1 MPEGRRRRIR
11 HPPAVLLMPDVQV
24 PRHEP
29 SACEWLDRLGR
40 RELSSVEL
48 TRSVLERIEAVAQL
62 NAVVTCD
69 PDAALEQAGRA
80 DARRAAGGGGE
91 LLGLPVTVKDSL
103 EVEGLPSLSGSL
115 ARVGHVPRQDAT
127 VVRLLREAGAVIVAK
142 TNVPEYTWSYETDNV
157 VTGRTLHPLD
167 PARTPGGSSGGEAA
181 LLGADASIVGIGT
194 DGGGSIRVPS
204 HYCGTVGLR
213 PTAGLV
219 PETGCWPPTRDT
231 GMVDMSTIGPMARY
245 VEDLELIL
253 PILAGP
259 DGIDPFV
266 GPAPLVAPNVATSA
280 LRVGYYLRDAVASPG
295 SATCDA
301 VVAAARALEAE
312 GCRVEETVPPDVSS
326 ATSIFFGMMAAD
338 GGTRARED
346 LAAASGSH
354 TDQLREL
361 LDALEKERLDA
372 AGYFA
377 LFRRWAALRAVV
389 RGFLASYD
397 VVLAPVAIGPAPLH
411 GCTPGTDVPLESYDV
426 FNLTHT
432 YSVAGLPVAVV
443 PIGAENGLPIGVQV
457 VANPFHD
464 RVALAVATIL
474 EGRRGRPA

>member
-1 MPEGRRRRIR
+1 VALRLSR
-11 HPPAVLLMPDVQV
+11 LMPDVRV
-24 PRHEP
+24 SRHEP
-29 SACEWLDRLGR
+29 SACAWLDRLGR
-40 RELSSVEL
+40 REVSSVEL
-48 TRSVLERIEAVAQL
+48 TRLVLGRIEANAHL

-69 PDAALEQAGRA
+69 PDAALEQARRA
-80 DARRAAGGGGE
+80 DDLRAGAGGGG

-103 EVEGLPSLSGSL
+103 EATGLPSLSGSL
-115 ARVGHVPRQDAT
+115 ARVGHVPHRDAT
-127 VVRLLREAGAVIVAK
+127 VVSRLREAGAVLVAK

-181 LLGADASIVGIGT
+181 LLGADASIVGVGT

-219 PETGCWPPTRDT
+219 PETGCWPSTRDT
-231 GMVDMSTIGPMARY
+231 GMLDMSTVGPMARHI
-245 VEDLELIL
+245 EDLELLL
-253 PILAGP
+253 PVLAGP

-266 GPAPLVAPNVATSA
+266 GPTPLVDPDVATAPLS
-280 LRVGYYLRDAVASPG
+280 VGYYLRDGVANPG
-295 SATCDA
+295 AATCDA
-301 VVAAARALEAE
+301 VVAAARALEAS
-312 GCRVEETVPPDVSS
+312 GCRVEEAEPPDVSS
-326 ATSIFFGMMAAD
+326 ATSVFFGMMAAD
-338 GGTRARED
+338 GGARARQD
-346 LAAASGSH
+346 LAAAKGSH
-354 TDQLREL
+354 TEQMRAL
-361 LDALEKERLDA
+361 LDALESERLDTP
-372 AGYFA
+372 GYFA
-377 LFRRWAALRAVV
+377 LFQRWAALRVVV
-389 RGFLASYD
+389 RAFLASYD
-397 VVLAPVAIGPAPLH
+397 VVLAPVTVGPAPLH
-411 GCTPGTDVPLESYDV
+411 GCTPGTDAPLESYDV